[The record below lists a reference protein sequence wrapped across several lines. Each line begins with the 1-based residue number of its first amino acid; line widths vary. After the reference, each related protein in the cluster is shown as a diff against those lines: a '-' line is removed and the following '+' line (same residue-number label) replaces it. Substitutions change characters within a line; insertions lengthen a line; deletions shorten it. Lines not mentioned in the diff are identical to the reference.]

1 MIFGSIGNNS
11 TLTFYSASKL
21 KTQNSANKSDN
32 HTSLGMEQ
40 LKFKTRYQS
49 SEWPG

>member
-1 MIFGSIGNNS
+1 MIFGSICNNS
-11 TLTFYSASKL
+11 ILTFYSAFKF
-21 KTQNSANKSDN
+21 KTQKSAHKSDN
-32 HTSLGMEQ
+32 HTSLGIEQ